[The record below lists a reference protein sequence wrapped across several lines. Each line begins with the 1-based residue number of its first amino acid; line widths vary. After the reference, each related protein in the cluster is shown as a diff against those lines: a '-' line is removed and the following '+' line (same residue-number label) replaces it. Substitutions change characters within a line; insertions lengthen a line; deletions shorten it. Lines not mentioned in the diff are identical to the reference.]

1 MFKVL
6 LVLSYFSL
14 LGCGIWSI
22 VEFILYLFEKTQSF
36 NWNSLWCIG
45 ISLVGVIFF
54 LVLSLLEGTR
64 NYKNFMSK

>member
-36 NWNSLWCIG
+36 NWDSLWCIG
-45 ISLVGVIFF
+45 ISLVGVIIF
-54 LVLSLLEGTR
+54 LVLSLLGDARKYE
-64 NYKNFMSK
+64 NFFK